1 MRNKRQNK
9 NEKQIKS
16 QNKVLTNGEK
26 TDIVKST
33 KENGRK
39 KQKERTDHR
48 EHNELP
54 HKLRKRRYGPKKTYR
69 STSKR
74 NKRTKKERIQSNAQ
88 F

>member
-48 EHNELP
+48 EQNELP
-54 HKLRKRRYGPKKTYR
+54 HKKRK
-69 STSKR
+69 
-74 NKRTKKERIQSNAQ
+74 
-88 F
+88 

>member
-1 MRNKRQNK
+1 M
-9 NEKQIKS
+9 
-16 QNKVLTNGEK
+16 LTNGEK

-54 HKLRKRRYGPKKTYR
+54 QSETKEQKKKGF
-69 STSKR
+69 SPMHS
-74 NKRTKKERIQSNAQ
+74 SNL
-88 F
+88 

>member
-1 MRNKRQNK
+1 M
-9 NEKQIKS
+9 EKQIKS

-54 HKLRKRRYGPKKTYR
+54 HKLRKRRYGPKKT
-69 STSKR
+69 
-74 NKRTKKERIQSNAQ
+74 
-88 F
+88 

>member
-39 KQKERTDHR
+39 KTERED
-48 EHNELP
+48 
-54 HKLRKRRYGPKKTYR
+54 GPP
-69 STSKR
+69 
-74 NKRTKKERIQSNAQ
+74 RT
-88 F
+88 

>member
-1 MRNKRQNK
+1 MK
-9 NEKQIKS
+9 N

-39 KQKERTDHR
+39 KQKERMDHR

-54 HKLRKRRYGPKKTYR
+54 HKLRKRRYGPKKT
-69 STSKR
+69 
-74 NKRTKKERIQSNAQ
+74 
-88 F
+88 

>member
-1 MRNKRQNK
+1 MGNKRQNK
-9 NEKQIKS
+9 NGKQIKN

-54 HKLRKRRYGPKKTYR
+54 HKLRKRRYGPKKT
-69 STSKR
+69 
-74 NKRTKKERIQSNAQ
+74 
-88 F
+88 